1 MLHLEGRRP
10 SKRLSRPVAAGRLE
24 TLKLAGIG
32 FSLHSRSVVRLQC
45 LSHGWRRVR
54 PTWKRLA
61 YPPRMLRQ
69 GRLA

>member
-1 MLHLEGRRP
+1 MSQQEGRRP
-10 SKRLSRPVAAGRLE
+10 PKRLSRPVGAGRLE

-32 FSLHSRSVVRLQC
+32 FPLNSRTSPHPQC

-61 YPPRMLRQ
+61 YPRRVLRQ
-69 GRLA
+69 GRLI